1 MPRNSPKIWAFAE
14 LMFKKMTYFQFS
26 TWETGAY
33 LSQVYKPIILK
44 VRNRIWDHVI
54 YNFTKSAKSAIPI
67 LHCGSFW
74 LHRTK
79 IWGISCTFILSNFC
93 SDASWY
99 HDNIVICLNVFD
111 LSRNGEIKLICIFE
125 WHHLEIP
132 TLATYKHW
140 DVSEDSSYWE
150 STVRNLI
157 LQYAW
162 NILKPWQS

>member
-14 LMFKKMTYFQFS
+14 LMLKKMTYFHFS

-44 VRNRIWDHVI
+44 VRNTEFKATWYII
-54 YNFTKSAKSAIPI
+54 FAKSAIPI

-79 IWGISCTFILSNFC
+79 VWGISWTFILSNFC

-132 TLATYKHW
+132 TLATTYKHW
-140 DVSEDSSYWE
+140 DVEKANWTSVY
-150 STVRNLI
+150 
-157 LQYAW
+157 
-162 NILKPWQS
+162 